1 MNHQI
6 EFINFNS
13 EVSLELNEIN
23 QSNLS
28 SNKLHNSIKNNN
40 KANIPLYFMSVSAGV
55 GEPVESHIDKEI
67 DLNEYLIEH
76 PLSTFFAKVKGD
88 DMREAGIC
96 DGDILIVDK
105 SLTPID
111 GKIVIAKINGTYMIK
126 YYRFYKGSTYLES
139 HSQNFF
145 PVDIGDEFKYEI
157 LGVVTKIIHTF
168 N

>member
-13 EVSLELNEIN
+13 NDYNELSNNISNQLPKSPNISNVSNIN
-23 QSNLS
+23 
-28 SNKLHNSIKNNN
+28 KV
-40 KANIPLYFMSVSAGV
+40 NIPLYFMSVSAGI
-55 GEPVESHIDKEI
+55 GEPVESHIDREI

-105 SLTPID
+105 SISPND
-111 GKIVIAKINGTYMIK
+111 GKIVIAKINETYMIK
-126 YYRFYKGSTYLES
+126 YYRDVDGSIYLES

-145 PVDIGDEFKYEI
+145 PVDLGEDFKYEI